1 MQRQETFYEAV
12 KRSGI
17 SRRDFL
23 RFCLLTTAY
32 LGLESTM
39 FPKIVRA
46 LESKPR
52 PPIYWLNFA
61 ACTCCTESLIRSSHP
76 LIF

>member
-39 FPKIVRA
+39 FPIDCPCA
-46 LESKPR
+46 
-52 PPIYWLNFA
+52 
-61 ACTCCTESLIRSSHP
+61 
-76 LIF
+76 